1 MNSNGPQYIKN
12 FFQIRY
18 FKYNLRAPCN
28 CQNAVLP
35 WRNGRVDLS
44 QLHSRG
50 SGRKQDCQYPGIQ
63 EKNEGKKSKS
73 TISHTMLLYI
83 AKLGRER
90 GVEDV
95 FKMPVEFCVTA
106 WKI

>member
-1 MNSNGPQYIKN
+1 MLVWVD
-12 FFQIRY
+12 
-18 FKYNLRAPCN
+18 FKC
-28 CQNAVLP
+28 
-35 WRNGRVDLS
+35 
-44 QLHSRG
+44 RG
-50 SGRKQDCQYPGIQ
+50 KQDCQYPGKQ

-90 GVEDV
+90 GVGDV
-95 FKMPVEFCVTA
+95 FKISVELCVAA